1 MQKLIVLILVLAT
14 GWGGYWFVGS
24 SAVQSGMTNWIS
36 AQQGNSLNIKYS
48 TLKTRGFPS
57 RFDTTIQDIQI
68 SDPRSGYIWTAPFF
82 QIFALSYKPNHII
95 AFWPNEQT
103 IQTPDERI
111 DITSE
116 QIKAS
121 VVFDPG
127 TALTL
132 SRSSFVL
139 DQFDL
144 NSNLGWSAQI
154 GSGLFATRQMPD
166 QENSHG
172 VALSLAEIRPSAGIL
187 AELDP
192 KSSLPKVIK
201 NLSIDTV
208 LEFDMPLDRFSFEG
222 QPPRIRKVNLTS
234 LKLNWGKLEFQ
245 AEGKINIDR
254 AGVLNGRI
262 NLSTKD
268 WRQLLKLAVAA
279 DVVKE
284 NVSQTVENA
293 LEIMAQM
300 SGDPKNLET
309 PLIFNKGRMSLG
321 PIPLG
326 PAPRLVF
333 R

>member
-1 MQKLIVLILVLAT
+1 MRKLIVLILVLAT
-14 GWGGYWFVGS
+14 AWGGYWFVGS

-36 AQQGNSLNIKYS
+36 AQQGNGLNIEYS
-48 TLKTRGFPS
+48 TLNTRGFPS
-57 RFDTTIQDIQI
+57 RFDTTIQDIRI
-68 SDPRSGYIWTAPFF
+68 TDPRTGIIWTAPFF
-82 QIFALSYKPNHII
+82 QIYALSYKPNHII

-103 IQTPDERI
+103 IQIGNERI

-116 QIKAS
+116 RIKAS

-132 SRSSFVL
+132 NRSAFEL
-139 DQFDL
+139 DQL
-144 NSNLGWSAQI
+144 GLISNLGWSTQI
-154 GSGLFATRQMPD
+154 GSGLFATRQMPEL
-166 QENSHG
+166 ENSHG
-172 VALSLAEIRPSAGIL
+172 VALNLAEIRPSAGVL

-201 NLSIDTV
+201 NLNIDTV
-208 LEFDMPLDRFSFEG
+208 LEFDMPLDRFAIEG
-222 QPPRIRKVNLTS
+222 QPPRVKTFILTA
-234 LKLNWGKLEFQ
+234 LEFNWGKLDIRG
-245 AEGKINIDR
+245 EGKIAIDR

-279 DVVKE
+279 DIVKE

-293 LEIMAQM
+293 LEIMALT
-300 SGDPKNLET
+300 SGDTKTLET
-309 PLIFNKGRMSLG
+309 PLVFNNGLMSLG

-326 PAPRLVF
+326 PAPRLVS